1 MIIYIKKRIYDGSL
15 WSDYSILVGHSFR
28 IALNNIKLDA
38 IAKITI
44 KTITIRFPW
53 MKYSIPLRAIMK
65 EMKLFKK

>member
-1 MIIYIKKRIYDGSL
+1 MIIYIRKRIYDGSL

-44 KTITIRFPW
+44 KTITIGFT
-53 MKYSIPLRAIMK
+53 
-65 EMKLFKK
+65 